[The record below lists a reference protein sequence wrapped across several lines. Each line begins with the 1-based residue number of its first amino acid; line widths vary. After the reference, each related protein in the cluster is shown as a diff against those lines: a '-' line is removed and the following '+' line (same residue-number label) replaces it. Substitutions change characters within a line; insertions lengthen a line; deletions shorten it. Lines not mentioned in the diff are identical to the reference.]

1 MTQNTGP
8 SIKERA
14 AMIAAALDMPDFHA
28 DVLINAIDD
37 ITRIALAEQAA
48 RLANAL
54 AYCAEADNES
64 MEQARTI
71 RAQAIEIE
79 RLAGVIEIHR
89 KATTTWRESCH
100 QAWRDLSA
108 ARAEIDDIRS
118 AFNAQ
123 FRIAKSYEGHSTRDQ
138 ETIAQ
143 LRIEAEA
150 ARDALIL
157 HLPTHGPIE
166 PDELADDMINDG
178 IAAIKRR
185 NAEAEHDPS
194 I

>member
-1 MTQNTGP
+1 MTQDTWPTPQGRAAQAASVFSDILTGP
-8 SIKERA
+8 GLINLEA
-14 AMIAAALDMPDFHA
+14 AIAAAITLDREA
-28 DVLINAIDD
+28 
-37 ITRIALAEQAA
+37 QAA

-71 RAQAIEIE
+71 RAQAVEIE

-108 ARAEIDDIRS
+108 ARASIEHLK
-118 AFNAQ
+118 A
-123 FRIAKSYEGHSTRDQ
+123 
-138 ETIAQ
+138 
-143 LRIEAEA
+143 RIENQADMVASYRDEAQA

-185 NAEAEHDPS
+185 QGQQ
-194 I
+194 